1 MNPFQFTRVT
11 TPKAAISAVTN
22 QGGTYFLAGGTN
34 LIDLMKREVVIPE
47 RLVDINKLPLAT
59 IEETATGLRIGAM
72 AKNSTVADH
81 ELVKKQFPLLS
92 MALNAG
98 ASAQLR
104 NMATIGGNMM
114 QRTRCSYF
122 YDPSMPCNKRSP
134 VQAGPDKGQPN
145 GPSGCGA
152 IGGLNRMHAIFGTE
166 TSVARGASPGPADR
180 SSKCIAVHPSDMC
193 IALVALDATVNV
205 SGPKGDRHIPF
216 INFHRLPG
224 DMPQK
229 DNTLLPG
236 ELIMSVDL
244 PTNEFADH
252 SHYLKVRDRA
262 SYAFALVSVGVGL
275 DMKGK
280 TIQDVR
286 LAMGGVA
293 HKPWRLTEAEQFLK
307 GKSATE
313 ANFKQAAALAMNG
326 AKGYGDNDFKLTLAP
341 NAIVD
346 ALKTATKTA

>member
-11 TPKAAISAVTN
+11 TPKAAISAVTKES
-22 QGGTYFLAGGTN
+22 GTYFLAGGTN
-34 LIDLMKREVVIPE
+34 LIDLMKREVIIPE

-59 IEETATGLRIGAM
+59 IEKTATGLRIGAM
-72 AKNSTVADH
+72 AKNSTVAEH
-81 ELVKKQFPLLS
+81 ELVKKNFPLLS
-92 MALNAG
+92 QALNAG

-104 NMATIGGNMM
+104 NMATVGGNMM

-122 YDPSMPCNKRSP
+122 YDNTMPCNKRSP
-134 VQAGPDKGQPN
+134 VQAGPDKGEPN
-145 GPSGCGA
+145 GPTGCGA
-152 IGGLNRMHAIFGTE
+152 IGGYNRMHAIFGTSE
-166 TSVARGASPGPADR
+166 
-180 SSKCIAVHPSDMC
+180 KCIAVHPSDMC

-205 SGPKGDRHIPF
+205 SGPKGDRKIPF
-216 INFHRLPG
+216 VDFHRLPG
-224 DMPQK
+224 DAPQK
-229 DNTLLPG
+229 DNTLQPG

-244 PTNEFADH
+244 PMNEFAKN

-262 SYAFALVSVGVGL
+262 SYAFALISVGVGV

-307 GKSATE
+307 GKPATE
-313 ANFKQAAALAMNG
+313 ANFKQAAALAMKG
-326 AKGYGDNDFKLTLAP
+326 AKSFGENDFKLTMAP
-341 NAIVD
+341 NSIVE